1 MRLPRFCDGLC
12 RGYDAFH
19 IYTFDD
25 ADLFTFLH
33 GHGRLVRLGHDVC
46 MVMVLD
52 FMLGSCELFICCR
65 LDDDTR
71 VVFFFLLF
79 DDGRWL
85 N

>member
-33 GHGRLVRLGHDVC
+33 GHGRLVRLVHAAR

-52 FMLGSCELFICCR
+52 FMLHSGELFIRCG
-65 LDDDTR
+65 LYGDT
-71 VVFFFLLF
+71 
-79 DDGRWL
+79 
-85 N
+85 